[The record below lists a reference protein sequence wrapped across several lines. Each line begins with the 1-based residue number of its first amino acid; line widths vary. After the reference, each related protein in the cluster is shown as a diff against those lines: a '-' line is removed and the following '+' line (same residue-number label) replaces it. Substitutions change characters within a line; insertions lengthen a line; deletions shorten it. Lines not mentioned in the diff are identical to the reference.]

1 MNRRLTA
8 IAVFTVAMTV
18 AASASATTDAS
29 SARLAGV
36 NRFQTAQMI
45 TTETFGGGANVA
57 LLVNGMN
64 YPDALAASYLAGITG
79 SPVLLTE
86 PTVLS
91 DGIIETLEE
100 LGTTGVFAIGGE
112 GAISTAVL
120 TELQAAGYVV
130 DRIAGENRFSTARQ
144 VAEVAGPDPVGDFM
158 AGDAAIVVNGL
169 GFADALTAGPMS
181 AAHGMP
187 ILLTTPETLHP
198 DAENALLNLDIE
210 QVLIVGG
217 TAAVSDDVL
226 RRIFS
231 LGIDVRRIAGPT
243 RQETAAKV
251 AAVSMGELLFPGD
264 RVLLARSDNPADA
277 LAGGIRGGTVLAPI
291 LLTQSVDELGLATAD
306 FILANGA
313 TLSVVEALGG
323 TAGISDAALGAA
335 VGLARSGS

>member
-8 IAVFTVAMTV
+8 VAVFTVAMTV
-18 AASASATTDAS
+18 AATAGATTDAS
-29 SARLAGV
+29 SARLAGA
-36 NRFQTAQMI
+36 NRFETAQMI
-45 TTETFGGGANVA
+45 TTETFGDGANVA

-91 DGIIETLEE
+91 DGILETLEA
-100 LGTTGVFAIGGE
+100 LGTNGVYAIGGE
-112 GAISTAVL
+112 AAIATAVL
-120 TELQAAGYVV
+120 DELRAAGYVV
-130 DRIAGENRFSTARQ
+130 DRIAGENRYSTARQ
-144 VAEVAGPDPVGDFM
+144 VAELAGPEPIGDFM
-158 AGDAAIVVNGL
+158 AGDAAIVVSGL
-169 GFADALTAGPMS
+169 GFADALAAGPMA

-187 ILLTTPETLHP
+187 VLLTTPEALHP
-198 DAENALLNLDIE
+198 DAENALLDLDIE

-243 RQETAAKV
+243 RQETAARV
-251 AAVSMGELLFPGD
+251 AAVSVGELQFPAD

-291 LLTQSVDELGLATAD
+291 LLTQSVDELGVATAD
-306 FILANGA
+306 FIRANRDTVA
-313 TLSVVEALGG
+313 VVEALGG
-323 TAGISDAALGAA
+323 TAGISDAALGTA
-335 VGLARSGS
+335 VELARSES